1 MATLA
6 RLWEMHSARK
16 GVLSPLQAKF
26 EQLAA
31 PPALATMTA
40 SGVEIAG
47 LTGLVAEEGGFSGQC
62 AIKVPWAVL
71 SDGWK
76 PYEVFHGLEAVVAD
90 IARWRRELEPRELKY
105 VPVGTGAAGYHVTAA
120 KGSGVKI
127 TMDLRAD
134 MVGGDFERVI

>member
-1 MATLA
+1 
-6 RLWEMHSARK
+6 MHSARK
-16 GVLSPLQAKF
+16 GVLSPLQARL
-26 EQLAA
+26 EQ
-31 PPALATMTA
+31 ATCTVAIAKMTA
-40 SGVEIAG
+40 EGVEIAG
-47 LTGLVAEEGGFSGQC
+47 LTELTAEEGGFSGQC
-62 AIKVPWAVL
+62 AIKVPWKVL

-90 IARWRRELEPRELKY
+90 IARWRRELEPQGLKY